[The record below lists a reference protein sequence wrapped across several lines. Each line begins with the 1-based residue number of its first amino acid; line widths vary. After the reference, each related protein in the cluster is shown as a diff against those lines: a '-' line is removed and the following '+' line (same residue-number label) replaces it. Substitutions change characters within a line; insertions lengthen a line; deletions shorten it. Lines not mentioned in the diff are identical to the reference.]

1 MIDTMIMLIIDCIS
15 QVLFQVVFY
24 SGMLCLINTGDVV
37 SLKGIVFIIPFCI
50 LITII
55 RRYCD
60 KLWRFLL
67 AILMICVVG
76 IVLNQILLA
85 DAVVSFILLFIT
97 FLGFIIRIKASAKI
111 FEHPD
116 AVPFSVMAIIYVIM
130 EFAGYTQARQIV
142 FISVFLYILLF
153 LLDRNIQRIQEYI
166 ERRRQTTIMAE
177 AKMKKVFCSQL
188 ALYITGLAL
197 IIILFTA
204 ISFRG
209 VYESIVS
216 YQLEITDMKGEANPN
231 EFGQEDI
238 GVNFGEIAGI
248 DEDKGEPSVIF
259 IILEKIMSII
269 MCILLVAALAVSLFI
284 ILRVIYNGFY
294 GRRNNKEKEVLFAS
308 VETREYIKKRKSKK
322 KDSEKVKD
330 LRKLLRKLYRKQMA
344 GFWKDT
350 GRSPEVT
357 TPSEQRNLKNAKG
370 EEVSEEV
377 VELYERA
384 RYSNHDITKEDIIRM
399 QKTIKK

>member
-1 MIDTMIMLIIDCIS
+1 MIDNMLMLIIDCIS
-15 QVLFQVVFY
+15 QVLFQVAFY
-24 SGMLCLINTGDVV
+24 SGILCLINTGDVV
-37 SLKGIVFIIPFCI
+37 SLIGIVFIVPFSI

-60 KLWRFLL
+60 KLWRFIV
-67 AILMICVVG
+67 AIIVMCVIG
-76 IVLNQILLA
+76 IVFNQILLA
-85 DAVVSFILLFIT
+85 DAVISFILLFIT
-97 FLGFIIRIKASAKI
+97 FMGFIIRIKTSVKI

-116 AVPFSVMAIIYVIM
+116 AVPFGVMTIIYIIM
-130 EFAGYTQARQIV
+130 EFAGYTRARQVV
-142 FISVFLYILLF
+142 FICVFLYILLF

-166 ERRRQTTIMAE
+166 ESRRQTTIMAE
-177 AKMKKVFCSQL
+177 AKMKKVFRTQL

-197 IIILFTA
+197 VIILFTT

-216 YQLEITDMKGEANPN
+216 YQLEITDMKGEARPI
-231 EFGQEDI
+231 EFGQEDM
-238 GVNFGEIAGI
+238 GVNFEEIAGI
-248 DEDKGEPSVIF
+248 DEDSEGPSIIF

-269 MCILLVAALAVSLFI
+269 MCVLLVAAAAVSLYI

-294 GRRNNKEKEVLFAS
+294 GRRKNKEEEVLFAS
-308 VETREYIKKRKSKK
+308 IETREYIKKRKSKK
-322 KDSEKVKD
+322 RDSEKVND

-357 TPSEQRNLKNAKG
+357 TPSEQRSLKNAKG

-384 RYSNHDITKEDIIRM
+384 RYSNHDITKEDIIKM
-399 QKTIKK
+399 QKTLKK